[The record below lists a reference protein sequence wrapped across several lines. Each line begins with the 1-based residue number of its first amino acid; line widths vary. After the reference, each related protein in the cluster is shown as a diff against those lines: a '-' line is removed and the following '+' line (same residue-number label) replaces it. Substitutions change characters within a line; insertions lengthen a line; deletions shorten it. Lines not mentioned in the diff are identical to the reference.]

1 MNKKQILLG
10 ATAVI
15 LGGLVV
21 SPHFVEAYQGDP
33 NVQGPNYTVQRHEAM
48 TQAFENNDYNAWQEQ
63 MAGKGR
69 VTEVVN
75 EDNFARFAEA
85 HQLAAEGK
93 HDEAREIRQELG
105 LGLKNGAGQGQ
116 RQGRGNGN
124 CNR

>member
-15 LGGLVV
+15 LGGSAV

-33 NVQGPNYTVQRHEAM
+33 NVHGPNYTVQRHEAM
-48 TQAFENNDYNAWQEQ
+48 TQAFENNDYNAWREQ
-63 MAGKGR
+63 MEGQGR

-75 EDNFARFAEA
+75 EENFARFAKA
-85 HQLAAEGK
+85 QQLAAEGK
-93 HDEAREIRQELG
+93 DDEAREIRQELG

-116 RQGRGNGN
+116 HRGRQW
-124 CNR
+124 